1 LNGSIEVFKRAE
13 SKILGPRTVLLP
25 DSYGRTL
32 APENYAARSYKGG
45 EISANWNDRIGEVAY
60 GISGNIGY
68 AVDQWDIFDE
78 PAAYAAGGLE
88 HFRSRIGQPA
98 NMLFGFNSLGIVRTQ
113 EQLDELLAAGF
124 KTYGRDPYLGMILYE
139 DVRGQ
144 GYSDTPD
151 GKVDAN
157 DVVLLST
164 NNSPRWDYG
173 LGLNGS
179 WKGISINALF
189 QGVFKYDRMIS
200 NQEGGGMRQHGGTFR
215 PYYPIWA
222 DDVWTPENPNAQYP
236 RPVGYNWAES
246 GTDPSSFWMRSGAF
260 FRLKDLNVAYQLP
273 TSFTEKIKMN
283 SINLFF
289 NGTNLF
295 VFSPMTEFHDPEQLN
310 YDSYPLM
317 KTFTFGLDIK
327 F

>member
-1 LNGSIEVFKRAE
+1 
-13 SKILGPRTVLLP
+13 KI
-25 DSYGRTL
+25 
-32 APENYAARSYKGG
+32 
-45 EISANWNDRIGEVAY
+45 
-60 GISGNIGY
+60 
-68 AVDQWDIFDE
+68 
-78 PAAYAAGGLE
+78 
-88 HFRSRIGQPA
+88 
-98 NMLFGFNSLGIVRTQ
+98 
-113 EQLDELLAAGF
+113 
-124 KTYGRDPYLGMILYE
+124 
-139 DVRGQ
+139 
-144 GYSDTPD
+144 D
-151 GKVDAN
+151 GN
-157 DVVLLST
+157 DVTLLST

-189 QGVFKYDRMIS
+189 QGVFNYDRMIS
-200 NQEGGGMRQHGGTFR
+200 KQVGGGMRQHAGTFR
-215 PYYPIWA
+215 HYYSIWA

-236 RPVGYNWAES
+236 RPIGYNWAES
-246 GTDPSSFWMRSGAF
+246 GTNPSSFWMRSGAF

-317 KTFTFGLDIK
+317 KTFTFDLDIK